1 MLPFWCNAQAVF
13 QTFSSVGGSVVTTS
27 GLRVSQSVGQASVI
41 GTVTQARHAVKQGLL
56 NPFSAEIKTPAEV
69 VVTSLEVFPNPFNE
83 ALHFKASASGQFL
96 ISIYDASGRVVYKQE
111 TQLEP
116 FIYTLPLSHLP
127 SGSYLIQLQ
136 SQELSLFFKRIKS

>member
-1 MLPFWCNAQAVF
+1 MLPFWSHAQAVF
-13 QTFSSVGGSVVTTS
+13 QTFSSVGSSVVTTS
-27 GLRVSQSVGQASVI
+27 GLSVSQSVGQASVI
-41 GTVTQARHAVKQGLL
+41 GRITQAKHTVKQGFL
-56 NPFSAEIKTPAEV
+56 TPLVAVVEDPVEV
-69 VVTSLEVFPNPFNE
+69 AAANVQVFPNPFNE

-116 FIYTLPLSHLP
+116 FIYTLPLSNLP

-136 SQELSLFFKRIKS
+136 SQELNLFFKRIKS

>member
-1 MLPFWCNAQAVF
+1 MLPFWCHAQAVF

-41 GTVTQARHAVKQGLL
+41 GTVTQARHSVKQGLL

-69 VVTSLEVFPNPFNE
+69 VATSLEVFPNPFNE

-96 ISIYDASGRVVYKQE
+96 ISIFDASGRVVYKQE